1 VPQPQPQQSP
11 AGSGS
16 DPAWHQALAY
26 AVTGRRLEQL
36 GRQSR
41 PDLPWLTDYLSR
53 LTRGTAAEAPEAPS
67 SDGRVPADLMTGI
80 GPAQFG
86 AALREL
92 RHALDAAGPPREQPV
107 TADRPWSAEE
117 LRLMADR
124 PPHHGS

>member
-1 VPQPQPQQSP
+1 MPQSQQSA

-53 LTRGTAAEAPEAPS
+53 LISGTAAEASTTGPPP
-67 SDGRVPADLMTGI
+67 DGRVPADLMTGI
-80 GPAQFG
+80 GAAQFG

-92 RHALDAAGPPREQPV
+92 RRGLDAAGPPREQPV